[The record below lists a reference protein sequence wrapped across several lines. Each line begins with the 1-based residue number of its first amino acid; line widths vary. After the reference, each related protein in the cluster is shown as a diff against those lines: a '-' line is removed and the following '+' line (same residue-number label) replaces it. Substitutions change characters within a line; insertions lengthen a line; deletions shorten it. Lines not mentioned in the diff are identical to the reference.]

1 MSVLQMLN
9 ILEGYEMAEFGFG
22 SLEHVHYF
30 TEAKKLAYAD
40 LAAWYGDPDFTVL
53 PVAELLSKEYAAERR
68 RLIQDERA
76 GSYGPGLE
84 VASHTIYLTVA
95 DGDGNMVSLIQSNS
109 WLFGSLTTPPGLGF
123 PLPNRG
129 SGFTPQEGH
138 VNSYAPGNRLYHT
151 IIPDFITTVGQ
162 PSVSI

>member
-84 VASHTIYLTVA
+84 GGRHTSYLTV
-95 DGDGNMVSLIQSNS
+95 GGGGGKMVSLRQNKT
-109 WLFGSLTTPPGLGF
+109 WRF
-123 PLPNRG
+123 G
-129 SGFTPQEGH
+129 SGF
-138 VNSYAPGNRLYHT
+138 APPDPRL
-151 IIPDFITTVGQ
+151 PLQ
-162 PSVSI
+162 N